1 MGRTIVH
8 LDADAFFASVEQ
20 AADVRLRGKPMAVG
34 GESRGIIASASYEA
48 RKFGIYTPMPTA
60 RARKLCPRLIVLPG
74 DYERYEQFSN
84 WMFGY
89 AYDFTPDV
97 EQTSIDEGYFDLTA
111 NHKKPAVEI
120 AQTIRQAIGQSLKIT
135 VSEGIASNKLVSQ
148 IASKLH
154 KPAAFQS
161 VPGGQEKQ
169 FLHALPNKWLPGI
182 GPKTAVRLDA
192 AGLADIGQ
200 IAATPVDLLSLL
212 LGGQAPILRQF
223 ANGIDERP
231 LIPAR
236 EPQKS
241 FSQQETFDE
250 DVTDEEYVEAV
261 LRRMADRLFATVRE
275 EGRSV
280 RTLTVKVRYNDRDE
294 NQRAESLREPTD
306 LETDVYGRL
315 RGLLCAA
322 WQRRVSLR
330 MVSLKLSN
338 VYDAMFR
345 SELPL
350 ETAAQNH
357 EARERLAVALDELRR
372 NKGWSVVLRG
382 HDLRLRDA
390 PRDIAHEP
398 AQPWLRISVNVGTPR
413 CMPARATA
421 CVPLRVRSYYTFLDS
436 TLSPAAIADC
446 ARQHGLTA
454 IALTD
459 IGNLHGAVEFAQAAK
474 RAGIKPIFGTELR
487 VNDHPLLLYVES
499 AHGYHNLNRLLSL
512 KAEMGGRASPRAQ
525 TSQAIRQDQGSRG
538 RSPSQEG
545 AVATQQRQPT
555 ATKTLEAFTEGLI
568 AVSPDPGL
576 AELFPGRFYQMAAK
590 QPANRFPV
598 IACPAI
604 HYALPGDRMKYDIL
618 QSIRTLTLLREQ
630 HPEKRM
636 DGRFH
641 FRTPMEMAK
650 ACQEHPEWLAN
661 SLELAD
667 RCNFEIPFGK
677 PQFPA
682 YELSNGSPPSEFLHQ
697 LVFDGLR
704 RRYRE
709 RAASM
714 RPQVE
719 QELRIITA
727 VGYEEYFLVVWSI
740 LQDCR
745 AHGIEW
751 ITRGSAA
758 DSLVCYCLGI
768 SDVCPVRFGLYF
780 RRFLN
785 QERMALNK
793 LPDIDVDF
801 PHDRKDDV
809 VDLIFAKYTRERCA
823 VVGGFS
829 TFQGRSAFADVAKV
843 LGVAEREVRRFT
855 EHFPWSFGGG
865 WVPDEHTPSGGA
877 KLREL
882 LAASPENRDL
892 PLNEEPFK
900 TALDVAE
907 FLDGFPRN
915 PKMHPCGVVLSRQP
929 MHELTPTFISNKG
942 YPTTHFDMDAVEV
955 IGLVKIDVLAQGGLA
970 AMRDV
975 KASLAQRGVTV
986 DLGALEP
993 WQDPQVWELI
1003 GSGGARAVH
1012 HIESPAMT
1020 GLCRQCNAR
1029 DIDTLIAIVSV
1040 IRPGAANE
1048 GKKLAFSRRYQG
1060 LEPITYPHPSLE
1072 PVLRDTFGLV
1082 VYEEHILQIC
1092 EAFAGLPPGRADVL
1106 RRALNK
1112 QKRAVITEI
1121 REEFFASAKA
1131 RGHDDAKIAEVW
1143 GLVSGFA
1150 GYAFCKAHSTA
1161 YGVEAYQAAWLKRNY
1176 PAEFMAA
1183 VLSNGKGFY
1192 DPLVYV
1198 LESHRLGLQFLPP
1211 TANEPGPKFAVV
1223 AAGRMPAATAIRVP
1237 LTRTTG
1243 LTDRTI
1249 KRLLA
1254 ERARGP
1260 FASLADFHRRVK
1272 PLPEEMEAM
1281 IRAGGFDEFGQT
1293 RTQQFWETQYL
1304 HRTFGTNRESGQ
1316 GWLLAPPSLERF
1328 PGVPLREPTRRERLE
1343 AETELFGYA
1352 VSGHPLELFADVA
1365 WDTYCPVARLGE
1377 HVGETVVTCG
1387 LVVEQ
1392 RTHHQITG
1400 EPMKFLTLAD
1410 WTGMVETELFAQTYK
1425 SYGLATV
1432 RYPVLEVTAT
1442 VEPFENGRGF
1452 SLRVW
1457 RAGKPRAR

>member
-1 MGRTIVH
+1 MSRTIVH

-20 AADVRLRGKPMAVG
+20 SADVRLRGKPIAVG

-60 RARKLCPRLIVLPG
+60 RARKLCPKLIVLPG

-97 EQTSIDEGYFDLTA
+97 ERTSIDEGYFDITA
-111 NHKKPAVEI
+111 NRSKPSVEI
-120 AQTIRQAIGQSLKIT
+120 ARTISQAIRQSLKIN
-135 VSEGIASNKLVSQ
+135 VSEGIASNKLISQ
-148 IASKLH
+148 IASKLN
-154 KPAAFQS
+154 KPAAFQT
-161 VPGGQEKQ
+161 VPAGEEKR
-169 FLHALPNKWLPGI
+169 FLHPLPNKWLPGV
-182 GPKTAVRLDA
+182 GAKTAVRLNA

-200 IAATPVDLLSLL
+200 IAATPTDLLALL
-212 LGGQAPILRQF
+212 LGNQAPLMRQF

-231 LIPAR
+231 LLPAS

-241 FSQQETFDE
+241 FSKQETFNE

-261 LRRMADRLFATVRE
+261 LRRMADHLFTEVRE

-294 NQRAESLREPTD
+294 SQRAESLREPTD

-315 RGLLCAA
+315 RGLLREA

-338 VYDAMFR
+338 VYADVFR
-345 SELPL
+345 SELSL
-350 ETAAQNH
+350 ESNARNH
-357 EARERLAVALDELRR
+357 EARERLASVLDELRR
-372 NKGWSVVLRG
+372 NKGWSSVMRG
-382 HDLRLRDA
+382 HDLRLREA
-390 PRDIAHEP
+390 PRDIVKERTQAR
-398 AQPWLRISVNVGTPR
+398 LKITLKLSPR
-413 CMPARATA
+413 PSPPSSITTY
-421 CVPLRVRSYYTFLDS
+421 VPLRCRSYYTFLDS
-436 TLSPAAIADC
+436 TLSP
-446 ARQHGLTA
+446 TA
-454 IALTD
+454 LVNLAKQNGISAVALTD
-459 IGNLHGAVEFAQAAK
+459 LGNLHCAVEFAQAAK
-474 RAGIKPIFGTELR
+474 RAGIKPIFGSELQ
-487 VNDHPLLLYVES
+487 VNGQPLLLYVES
-499 AHGYHNLNRLLSL
+499 ARGYHNLSRLLSA
-512 KAEMGGRASPRAQ
+512 KAESASN
-525 TSQAIRQDQGSRG
+525 D
-538 RSPSQEG
+538 EG
-545 AVATQQRQPT
+545 AVADQERRPI
-555 ATKTLEAFTEGLI
+555 AVERLNGFTDGLI
-568 AVSPDPGL
+568 AVCPDTRV
-576 AELFPGRFYQMAAK
+576 AELFPGRFYQMATK
-590 QPANRFPV
+590 QIVVSRFPV
-598 IACPAI
+598 VACPAI
-604 HYALPGDRMKYDIL
+604 HYGLPGDRMKYDIV
-618 QSIRTLTLLREQ
+618 QSIRTLTLLRQE

-636 DGRFH
+636 DGRLH
-641 FRTPMEMAK
+641 FRRPDEMVA
-650 ACQEHPEWLAN
+650 ACKDHPEWLAH
-661 SLELAD
+661 SLEIAE
-667 RCNFEIPFGK
+667 RCNFELPFGK

-682 YELSNGSPPSEFLHQ
+682 FVPPDGSTPHEYLHK
-697 LVFDGLR
+697 LVTDGLN
-704 RRYRE
+704 RRYGG
-709 RAASM
+709 RAAAM
-714 RPQVE
+714 RPQIE
-719 QELRIITA
+719 QELKIITA
-727 VGYEEYFLVVWSI
+727 VGYEEYFLVVWNI

-768 SDVCPVRFGLYF
+768 SDVCPIRFGLYF

-785 QERMALNK
+785 EERMALNK
-793 LPDIDVDF
+793 LPDIDIDF

-809 VDLIFAKYTRERCA
+809 VDIIFAKYGRDHCA

-829 TFQGRSAFADVAKV
+829 TFQARSAFADVAKV

-855 EHFPWSFGGG
+855 DHFPWSFGGG

-877 KLREL
+877 KLCEML
-882 LAASPENRDL
+882 MASPENRDL

-900 TALDVAE
+900 TALDMAE
-907 FLDGFPRN
+907 FLDGFPRY

-955 IGLVKIDVLAQGGLA
+955 VGLVKIDVLAQGGLA

-975 KASLAQRGVTV
+975 KASLAQRGISV
-986 DLGALEP
+986 DLNALEP
-993 WQDPQVWELI
+993 WKDPQVWEMI
-1003 GSGGARAVH
+1003 SGGARAVH

-1020 GLCRQCNAR
+1020 GLCRQCNVR

-1048 GKKLAFSRRYQG
+1048 GKKLAFTRRYQG

-1072 PVLRDTFGLV
+1072 PVLKDTFGLV

-1112 QKRAVITEI
+1112 QKRAVIEEI
-1121 REEFFASAKA
+1121 QNEFFASATA
-1131 RGHDDAKIAEVW
+1131 RGHTPEKIQEVW
-1143 GLVSGFA
+1143 GLVAGFA

-1161 YGVEAYQAAWLKRNY
+1161 YGVEAYQSAWLKRNY

-1183 VLSNGKGFY
+1183 VLTNGKGFY

-1198 LESHRLGLQFLPP
+1198 LESYRLGLKFLPP
-1211 TANEPGPKFAVV
+1211 SVNEPGPAFAVH
-1223 AAGRMPAATAIRVP
+1223 GNAIRVP
-1237 LTRTTG
+1237 LTRTKG
-1243 LTDRTI
+1243 LTERTSQ
-1249 KRLLA
+1249 RLLA
-1254 ERARGP
+1254 ERERGT
-1260 FASLADFHRRVK
+1260 FVSLPDFHWRVK
-1272 PLPEEMEAM
+1272 PLPEELEAM
-1281 IRAGGFDEFGQT
+1281 IRAGGFDEFGET
-1293 RTQQFWETQYL
+1293 RTRQFWEAQQMHKSDGGNQKSEIRNL
-1304 HRTFGTNRESGQ
+1304 EFDFDAGTNPVAEFFTENPA
-1316 GWLLAPPSLERF
+1316 L
-1328 PGVPLREPTRRERLE
+1328 LREPTRRERLE
-1343 AETELFGYA
+1343 AEKELFGYA
-1352 VSGHPLELFADVA
+1352 VSGHPLELFDDVA
-1365 WDTYCPVARLGE
+1365 WATYCPVARLGE
-1377 HVGETVVTCG
+1377 HVGETVMACG

-1410 WTGMVETELFAQTYK
+1410 WTGIVETELFAQTYK
-1425 SYGLATV
+1425 NYGLATV

-1452 SLRVW
+1452 SLRVL
-1457 RAGKPRAR
+1457 RAGKPRSM